1 MFKLNFYF
9 LVVIILIICFFL
21 NKTKIFLKK
30 FKFPGLQENSWTPGK
45 FLDSR
50 KIPGLQEFLKINK
63 KLLKNFN
70 LENI

>member
-1 MFKLNFYF
+1 
-9 LVVIILIICFFL
+9 L